1 MGSKTKLLSS
11 VLAVLV
17 GKRHRPGQ
25 TLLCAA
31 LACVGAP
38 VYAQADPACYVVNQV
53 LLWLKPQFPVV
64 ECARKRAAPTPTPT
78 APQQAQATTRRQP

>member
-17 GKRHRPGQ
+17 SRRHRPGQ

-31 LACVGAP
+31 VACVAAP
-38 VYAQADPACYVVNQV
+38 AYAQADPACYVVNQV

-64 ECARKRAAPTPTPT
+64 ECARKRAAPTPT
-78 APQQAQATTRRQP
+78 APEQAQATTRRQP